1 MRYLSIFLLSPSLAY
16 AACAPGVNYGSLDI
30 STPSPVCIAYSGS
43 TLGGCS
49 AYCGGGGGGTVCVE
63 LPAATPP
70 IKGPYFSDG
79 NECTLSGG
87 GDGGGDNGGGDNGGG
102 DNGGGDNGGGDPF
115 MHRSPPL
122 WVYDGGSVN
131 LAHGFDAVSTN
142 IERFKNSYESTEY
155 AKRYELKFIA
165 KDIAKI
171 AQNTTGMNGGV
182 GSYGSLFFEMT
193 AHLKSLSE
201 KSVFEPNFW
210 NDKDIARTKQLSDMR
225 QDISYLGGE
234 LQYITD
240 ILRSGG
246 GSSGG
251 GSGGGELAAIQA
263 MMQSNMS
270 TMGSISGNT
279 RSMDSNLRNMSGK
292 LGSIDSTLSTMNST
306 NSSQLGDMQGSL
318 AAIKGMTQQALQS
331 GWGNSGG
338 GQGGDGG
345 DGDGDGG
352 DGGEGGDKPCT
363 GPLCTF
369 SPSGSVPGN
378 GLSDVFGEVAIAG
391 VKQQVTDK
399 QVEIQAQMDEIK
411 GVFSPGKLEVSG
423 NYEND
428 YHDINGARV
437 DLSGKSNIE
446 LFFSSGPAQVI
457 WFLAVLIA
465 FGILLGGRR
474 DA

>member
-1 MRYLSIFLLSPSLAY
+1 MRVLYLLFLLPLGAFASCPAGLKLSNV
-16 AACAPGVNYGSLDI
+16 PI
-30 STPSPVCIAYSGS
+30 STALPYCVKWESS
-43 TLGGCS
+43 TLGGCEVS
-49 AYCGGGGGGTVCVE
+49 CPGVCVEFPIDGTKGPMETTGSECELGGGGETGGGETGGGGT
-63 LPAATPP
+63 
-70 IKGPYFSDG
+70 
-79 NECTLSGG
+79 GG
-87 GDGGGDNGGGDNGGG
+87 GGT
-102 DNGGGDNGGGDPF
+102 GGGDPF

-122 WVYDGGSVN
+122 WVFDGGSVN

-155 AKRYELKFIA
+155 SKRYELKFIA

-171 AQNTTGMNGGV
+171 AQNTTGLNGGA
-182 GSYGSLFFEMT
+182 GSYGSLFFEMN

-240 ILRSGG
+240 ILRSGGG

-318 AAIKGMTQQALQS
+318 AAIRGMTQQALNS

-338 GQGGDGG
+338 GQDIDYSKMPGSADNRLHVAGAEYKSGLCQEGDNCAFNLGKINKQY
-345 DGDGDGG
+345 D
-352 DGGEGGDKPCT
+352 DKKAELKAKY
-363 GPLCTF
+363 GAIKDEVSQVF
-369 SPSGSVPGN
+369 KFEFSGSASAPKCF
-378 GLSDVFGEVAIAG
+378 D
-391 VKQQVTDK
+391 
-399 QVEIQAQMDEIK
+399 M
-411 GVFSPGKLEVSG
+411 FSLF
-423 NYEND
+423 
-428 YHDINGARV
+428 
-437 DLSGKSNIE
+437 GKSYEVCPN
-446 LFFSSGPAQVI
+446 SGEYWVT
-457 WFLAVLIA
+457 LAALMMFIFYFIA
-465 FGILLGGRR
+465 LMIVARR
-474 DA
+474 